1 MKITLKRIIS
11 ITALDLL
18 KKEAEL
24 KMYSNF
30 RIFVPKMLKL
40 IEENNLD
47 WDLIDIFRLKN
58 FDLKSF

>member
-1 MKITLKRIIS
+1 
-11 ITALDLL
+11 
-18 KKEAEL
+18 
-24 KMYSNF
+24 MYSNF